1 MRLVPLVDYDENTDS
16 NSESMMDQESGL
28 SLGVFVFA
36 TSFTNASHRPIL
48 TGVPNDGYSLGH
60 FGERR

>member
-1 MRLVPLVDYDENTDS
+1 
-16 NSESMMDQESGL
+16 MDQESGL